1 MNYINQKNKMKIL
14 FFINGIFLG
23 GKERRLLELM
33 KEMKLRKQ
41 FEFELVVMHN
51 EINYPEIFDL
61 KIKIHY
67 LIRKTKKDVAVFRK
81 FYNICKTINPI
92 LFIAGTT

>member
-1 MNYINQKNKMKIL
+1 MNYLNQKNKMKIL

-61 KIKIHY
+61 KINIHC
-67 LIRKTKKDVAVFRK
+67 LIRKTKKDVTVFRE
-81 FYNICKTINPI
+81 I
-92 LFIAGTT
+92 L

>member
-1 MNYINQKNKMKIL
+1 MKIL

-67 LIRKTKKDVAVFRK
+67 LIKKQKKMQLFLRNFITFVK
-81 FYNICKTINPI
+81 PINPI